1 MPVAGQP
8 PPRLREGTAVVTSA
22 CFSPILR
29 AYLALGFIG
38 PGDHYPGTRVTLGE
52 ELYARVAR
60 LPFYDPAKLLA
71 RRAD

>member
-1 MPVAGQP
+1 MPAAGQL

-22 CFSPILR
+22 CFSPVLD
-29 AYLALGFIG
+29 AYLALGFVG

-60 LPFYDPAKLLA
+60 LPFYDPAKRLA
-71 RRAD
+71 RSAG